1 MTRADLAAELEA
13 ARRGRF
19 TIASRKAIPG
29 ALSIDAAYALG
40 EDLERERVSAGW
52 RPAGWKLGFTNQA
65 LWSKLAFADAPRSS
79 ASSPGR
85 ARSMPCIWRRRS
97 ELGVDQRRSSRSM
110 FGSGKLVGPLGSW

>member
-52 RPAGWKLGFTNQA
+52 RPAGWKLGFTCYPHPACDHGPERPFHDGSRREVGQPVRVA
-65 LWSKLAFADAPRSS
+65 LVTR
-79 ASSPGR
+79 R
-85 ARSMPCIWRRRS
+85 A
-97 ELGVDQRRSSRSM
+97 
-110 FGSGKLVGPLGSW
+110 